1 TLRTGN
7 DYRAEKQ
14 RTNLTSVCEN
24 TDHAPVQQPWQLY
37 QQIIAAHRHPNRA
50 QAKQELV
57 AVIDSITTGRSNQL
71 TALQRLGRPLQRRA
85 DDILA
90 YFDHA
95 RTSNGPTEAING
107 RIEHLRGTAL
117 GFRNI
122 LHYITRA
129 LLDTGGFRNQIHS
142 FLR

>member
-1 TLRTGN
+1 MVALACDNDLKELQTFGRTM
-7 DYRAEKQ
+7 K
-14 RTNLTSVCEN
+14 
-24 TDHAPVQQPWQLY
+24 
-37 QQIIAAHRHPNRA
+37 
-50 QAKQELV
+50 
-57 AVIDSITTGRSNQL
+57 
-71 TALQRLGRPLQRRA
+71 RRA

-117 GFRNI
+117 GFRN
-122 LHYITRA
+122 LTHYIARA
-129 LLDTGGFRNQIHS
+129 LLDTGGFRHQLHA